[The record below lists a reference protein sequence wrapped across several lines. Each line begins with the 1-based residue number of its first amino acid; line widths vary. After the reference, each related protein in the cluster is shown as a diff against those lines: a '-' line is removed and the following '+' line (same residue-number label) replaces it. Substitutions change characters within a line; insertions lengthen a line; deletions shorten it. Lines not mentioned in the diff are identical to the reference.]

1 MIYEA
6 VEVAG
11 ETVEYEIEGNIEG
24 VFIQAEPAKL
34 DGYTLTST
42 TRDVFESFGITV

>member
-1 MIYEA
+1 MIYEV
-6 VEVAG
+6 VESTDA
-11 ETVEYEIEGNIEG
+11 TVHYEIEGNIEG

-34 DGYTLTST
+34 DGYTLAPT